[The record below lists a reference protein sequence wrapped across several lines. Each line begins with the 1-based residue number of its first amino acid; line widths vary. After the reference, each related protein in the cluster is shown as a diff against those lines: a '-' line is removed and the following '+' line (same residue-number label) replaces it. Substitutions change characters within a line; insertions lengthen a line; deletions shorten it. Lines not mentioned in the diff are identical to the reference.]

1 MSGDVE
7 RPVQDR
13 IDQAWENSKDWVMS
27 FDGTPNTTVLVGIS
41 KPGLLSGMQA
51 LAGQTEN
58 FRVTTIPVGQMD
70 AAQFIQLDSLGEALE
85 QLKEGKL
92 EELSANYAVRQEAFD
107 LDIRLVIYWIENQS
121 AAVELYWW
129 TDQVFSIETDQP
141 AQFAALMRY
150 FIEVQNLFDAS
161 NLYVTPEGLGQGDE
175 VEHWVEV

>member
-1 MSGDVE
+1 MEGDFE
-7 RPVQDR
+7 GNDQAR
-13 IDQAWENSKDWVMS
+13 IKQAWENSKDWITE

-41 KPGLLSGMQA
+41 EPGLLAGIQA

-58 FRVTTIPVGQMD
+58 FRITTIPAGQME
-70 AAQFIQLDSLGEALE
+70 AAQFIPLDSLGEAVE

-107 LDIRLVIYWIENQS
+107 LDIRLVIYWMENQS

-141 AQFAALMRY
+141 AQFAALMAY
-150 FIEVQNLFDAS
+150 FIEVQKLFSAS
-161 NLYVTPEGLGQGDE
+161 NLYVTPEGGQGNE
-175 VEHWVEV
+175 VEHWIEV